1 MAINLKSFRPVGNY
15 VLVNVQKM
23 EPTSSLIQ
31 PIGFN
36 KLGVHVRAVV
46 VSKGTFVKDVRN
58 RDVVLIPEKAGSEII
73 VKGVS
78 YRLVRVNEIIA
89 TV

>member
-15 VLVNVQKM
+15 VLVNVQKVTP
-23 EPTSSLIQ
+23 ESSLIQ
-31 PIGFN
+31 PIGY
-36 KLGVHVRAVV
+36 KQLGVHVKAVV
-46 VSKGTFVKDVRN
+46 VSKGTFVTDVKN
-58 RDVVLIPEKAGSEII
+58 RDVVLIPEKAGSEIV